1 MIAYVLTRTAGRPRM
16 FQRARE
22 SILAQDHRPIVHVV
36 HQERPSRYA
45 VADHVITG
53 RPQSGGTAPY
63 ELHQRTLLAAVASM
77 PPGWVLFLDDDDEF
91 TTPAS
96 VRRMLAHA
104 TSPDIMPVWRVERE
118 NGRISPT
125 VWRGDLASF
134 DGRLCWEAA
143 AHHTSHIGKAVID
156 ANDGADGRYW
166 QQMSQHLRVAWV
178 DEVMMRPQAG
188 KGKGRRRD
196 Y

>member
-16 FQRARE
+16 FARARE
-22 SILAQDHRPIVHVV
+22 SVLAQDYAPIVHVV
-36 HQERPSRYA
+36 HQERPSKYA
-45 VADHVITG
+45 RADHVITG
-53 RPQSGGTAPY
+53 HRQSGGTAPY
-63 ELHQRTLLAAVASM
+63 ELHNQRLLERVRTLS
-77 PPGWVLFLDDDDEF
+77 PGWVLFLDDDDVF
-91 TTPAS
+91 
-96 VRRMLAHA
+96 VDAHA
-104 TSPDIMPVWRVERE
+104 VSRIMSLCTSPDIMPVWRVERE

-125 VWRGDLASF
+125 VWMGDLASR
-134 DGRLCWEAA
+134 DGRICWEAA